1 MLVAVVRKFSD
12 DRAGRQAALIAYYA
26 FFSLFPLLL
35 VLVTVLGFVIQGN
48 PELQDRILDSA
59 LAQFPIIGEQIRDDV
74 GAISGSVFALVIGLV
89 GALWSGLAVL
99 SAVQDGMDEVWNVER
114 RDRPSLVRSR
124 LRALTAL
131 AVFGIAVLLAA
142 MLAGLGTSGGWL
154 GPVLRVVAFAATVA
168 INVAVF
174 AAIFRLLT
182 VAEVSWRQVL
192 PGALLAG
199 VGWAVLLILGSWLV
213 DKQVR
218 DAAQVYGFFAIV
230 IGLLGWVY
238 LGAQM
243 MLFAA
248 ELNVVLARRLWPRT
262 LTTGDE
268 TTEPD
273 RRVLE
278 GEAKEEAAHPAERVD
293 VRFGEGGEGERPG
306 RSRV

>member
-293 VRFGEGGEGERPG
+293 VRFGEGGEGTRPG